1 MTAYS
6 GDNQVMLHFRFELA
20 DNQALSFLQ
29 GVKVEGDLTV
39 GDITQ
44 GIQK

>member
-1 MTAYS
+1 
-6 GDNQVMLHFRFELA
+6 MLRRMLRKESRF
-20 DNQALSFLQ
+20 FMKGK